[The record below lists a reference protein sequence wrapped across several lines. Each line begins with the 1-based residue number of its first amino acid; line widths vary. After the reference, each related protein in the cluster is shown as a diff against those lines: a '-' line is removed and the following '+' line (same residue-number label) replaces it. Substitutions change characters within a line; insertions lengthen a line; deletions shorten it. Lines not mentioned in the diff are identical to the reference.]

1 MKTKRSYTSFF
12 VLLGVLF
19 TVPGLPGLMV
29 RLVNHS
35 TRSAFARP
43 LEKRPRE
50 GEVNE
55 KEGESSE
62 KDEQKKKNEK
72 GEADETRDL
81 TIRKKVIQHKEVEVV
96 GKERE
101 SVEKKRGES
110 LSLKSALQRT
120 MKNNPEMEVF
130 KFKREEAVHKV
141 KSAQGA
147 LLPKVILEG
156 NAFVWD
162 NDVSFDLSGLELG
175 EPPDTCPLPIGCM
188 EWFGGLF
195 DNIDLGKIRDQFTAQ
210 ITVTVAQPITALFA
224 LLKKLDVE
232 KLGIDLVEL
241 ERQTKSLALRYEVE
255 RAYLQVLMA
264 QRYHKIAKKA
274 LRLVKAHEKQVKIY
288 HEHEVVGRAEVL
300 RVEVALRNAVQRI
313 TKIEAAVELASAN
326 LNRLMGEPNNK
337 KFLYTEVF
345 ADPPKKLE
353 GSLEDFQKKAT
364 KNRPELEIVRKKKQQ
379 ARAGRSAMR
388 IMLLPEVT
396 VLGRYQFS
404 EGMGAFTPRNQFFA
418 GLMVSWTWE
427 WGSKYRETKVM
438 ESKIKQAEA
447 ILKNAERGICLQVR
461 KHYLDV
467 KTSAKNLKV
476 AKAALKAAEEN
487 LRIQQLKMGQQ
498 MKTVTDLLDAQTRF
512 EQADAQVA
520 TTLYKYYLSLA
531 GLKQAV
537 GMQEIS
543 SKREKNLKEKR

>member
-1 MKTKRSYTSFF
+1 MQNKRSRTSFI
-12 VLLGVLF
+12 VLSGVLF
-19 TVPGLPGLMV
+19 MVLGLPGLMV
-29 RLVNHS
+29 QLMNYS
-35 TRSAFARP
+35 TRRVFARP
-43 LEKRPRE
+43 LENRPRE
-50 GEVNE
+50 GELN
-55 KEGESSE
+55 KK
-62 KDEQKKKNEK
+62 KDESGEKGEQEKKNEK
-72 GEADETRDL
+72 GEADVKRDL
-81 TIRKKVIQHKEVEVV
+81 TIRKKVIQHKEEDKAV
-96 GKERE
+96 GKEGE

-110 LSLKSALQRT
+110 LSLKSALQRA

-162 NDVSFDLSGLELG
+162 NDVGFDLSGLELG
-175 EPPDTCPLPIGCM
+175 EPPDTCPLPIGCL

-264 QRYHKIAKKA
+264 QRYHEIAQKA
-274 LRLVKAHEKQVKIY
+274 LKLVKAHEKQVKTY
-288 HEHEVVGRAEVL
+288 YEHEVVGRAEVL

-337 KFLYTEVF
+337 RFLYTEVF
-345 ADPPKKLE
+345 ADPPKKLD
-353 GSLEDFQKKAT
+353 GSLEEFQKRAT
-364 KNRPELEIVRKKKQQ
+364 KNRPELEIVRKKKEQ

-427 WGSKYRETKVM
+427 WGSKYREAKAM

-447 ILKNAERGICLQVR
+447 ILKNAERGIDLQVR

-476 AKAALKAAEEN
+476 AKVALKAAEEN
-487 LRIQQLKMGQQ
+487 LRIQQLKMGQE

-520 TTLYKYYLSLA
+520 TTIYKYYLSLA

-537 GMQEIS
+537 GLQEKS
-543 SKREKNLKEKR
+543 SKRE